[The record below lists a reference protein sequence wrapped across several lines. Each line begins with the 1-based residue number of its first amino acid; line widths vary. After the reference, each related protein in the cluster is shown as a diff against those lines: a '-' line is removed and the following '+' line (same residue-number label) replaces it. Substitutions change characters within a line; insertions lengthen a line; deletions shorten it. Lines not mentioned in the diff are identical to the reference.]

1 MSNRINIFN
10 LNYANRIC
18 FLHLSRKHKH
28 YDLLMYV
35 VLDFLPVIKIMIIED
50 EQDLLN
56 LYKDFL
62 VNKGYYISVT
72 NTTASN
78 VLGDYEEFKPDL
90 VILDYKLPDGK
101 SGIEAANEIF
111 RKHPFASILIIS
123 AYDSVKQAFNNEK
136 KFVAKNIKLL
146 IKPFKLSKL
155 NELAIDLVNKQPN
168 KQIRK

>member
-1 MSNRINIFN
+1 
-10 LNYANRIC
+10 
-18 FLHLSRKHKH
+18 
-28 YDLLMYV
+28 
-35 VLDFLPVIKIMIIED
+35 MIIED

-62 VNKGYYISVT
+62 INKGYHISVT

-101 SGIEAANEIF
+101 NGLEAANEIF
-111 RKHPFASILIIS
+111 AKYPFASILIIS
-123 AYDSVKQAFNNEK
+123 AYDSVKQSFNSEK
-136 KFVAKNIKLL
+136 KFLSKNIKLL

-155 NELAIDLVNKQPN
+155 NEVTIDLVNRQSN
-168 KQIRK
+168 KQIRE

>member
-1 MSNRINIFN
+1 
-10 LNYANRIC
+10 
-18 FLHLSRKHKH
+18 
-28 YDLLMYV
+28 
-35 VLDFLPVIKIMIIED
+35 MIIED

-62 VNKGYYISVT
+62 INKGYHISVT

-78 VLGDYEEFKPDL
+78 VLSDYEEFKPDL

-101 SGIEAANEIF
+101 NGLEAANEIF
-111 RKHPFASILIIS
+111 GKYPFASILIIS
-123 AYDSVKQAFNNEK
+123 AYDSVKQSFNSEK

-155 NELAIDLVNKQPN
+155 NELAIDLVNK
-168 KQIRK
+168 

>member
-1 MSNRINIFN
+1 
-10 LNYANRIC
+10 
-18 FLHLSRKHKH
+18 
-28 YDLLMYV
+28 
-35 VLDFLPVIKIMIIED
+35 MIIED

-62 VNKGYYISVT
+62 INKGYHISVT

-78 VLGDYEEFKPDL
+78 VLGDYEEFRPDL

-101 SGIEAANEIF
+101 NGLEAANETF
-111 RKHPFASILIIS
+111 GKYPYASILILS
-123 AYDSVKQAFNNEK
+123 AYDSVKQSFNNEK

-155 NELAIDLVNKQPN
+155 NELAIDLVNRQSN
-168 KQIRK
+168 KQIRN

>member
-1 MSNRINIFN
+1 
-10 LNYANRIC
+10 
-18 FLHLSRKHKH
+18 
-28 YDLLMYV
+28 
-35 VLDFLPVIKIMIIED
+35 MIIED

-56 LYKDFL
+56 LYKDYL
-62 VNKGYYISVT
+62 INKGYHISVS

-78 VLGDYEEFKPDL
+78 VLRDYEEFKPDL

-101 SGIEAANEIF
+101 NGLEAANEILG
-111 RKHPFASILIIS
+111 KYPFASILIIS

-155 NELAIDLVNKQPN
+155 NELAIDLVNKQIH
-168 KQIRK
+168 KQTKN

>member
-1 MSNRINIFN
+1 
-10 LNYANRIC
+10 
-18 FLHLSRKHKH
+18 
-28 YDLLMYV
+28 
-35 VLDFLPVIKIMIIED
+35 MIIED

-56 LYKDFL
+56 LYKDYL
-62 VNKGYYISVT
+62 INKGYLISVS

-101 SGIEAANEIF
+101 NGLEAANEILE
-111 RKHPFASILIIS
+111 KYPFASILIIS

-155 NELAIDLVNKQPN
+155 NELAIDLVNKQIH
-168 KQIRK
+168 KQTKN